1 MIPLKTNSLYLFNLD
16 CTNSAENLENGS
28 NEIKFLIGGTY
39 RQFIRV
45 WPWRETCANLN
56 RDRISGALKSLA

>member
-1 MIPLKTNSLYLFNLD
+1 MIPLMTNSLYLFNLD
-16 CTNSAENLENGS
+16 CRNSAENLENGS
-28 NEIKFLIGGTY
+28 NEIEFLIGDLIG
-39 RQFIRV
+39 QFIRV

>member
-16 CTNSAENLENGS
+16 CRNSAENLENGS

-39 RQFIRV
+39 RTIYSRL
-45 WPWRETCANLN
+45 ALA
-56 RDRISGALKSLA
+56 RDLRKFESR